1 MTLPYH
7 DRGLRLDD
15 SSFLKS
21 DFRKGLAK
29 HVAMIQTDVCD
40 HAKHRSDDV
49 RAVETASESG
59 LKHHHIHL
67 HMSKPAQC
75 KRCGYLK
82 EGHVKMVEG
91 LLPLIYKIPDIFL
104 RDQRERSFASLRMTR
119 NRVRMTRNRV
129 RMTSDH
135 PYSFTE
141 VQDMRRSIQADLK
154 SLRCKRRGQHI
165 RHRPLAVRTRDMD
178 YLIVS
183 VRMPCQ
189 LVKELHV
196 GDTGLIGTGTDLLER
211 GESDKQLREHE
222 LIF

>member
-1 MTLPYH
+1 
-7 DRGLRLDD
+7 
-15 SSFLKS
+15 
-21 DFRKGLAK
+21 
-29 HVAMIQTDVCD
+29 
-40 HAKHRSDDV
+40 
-49 RAVETASESG
+49 
-59 LKHHHIHL
+59 
-67 HMSKPAQC
+67 
-75 KRCGYLK
+75 
-82 EGHVKMVEG
+82 MVEG

-104 RDQRERSFASLRMTR
+104 WDQRERSFASLRMTR
-119 NRVRMTRNRV
+119 NRA

-178 YLIVS
+178 YLIVF

-196 GDTGLIGTGTDLLER
+196 GDTGLICTGTYLLER
-211 GESDKQLREHE
+211 WESDKQLREHK